1 MIISINALYDC
12 PEILDNSSFFPT
24 DDLFLYIKKEN
35 SDEDQKLLFVS
46 DREWISKREIHNL
59 LWETLAKFKRFEI
72 SKKDLKMYLTD
83 RLINTPFA
91 LFRIN
96 DRKGLFRPHSENLYI
111 KEFPKSGPELTKEQ
125 QLINKLEQTRD
136 ELKIRSTI

>member
-1 MIISINALYDC
+1 MIIGIKSLHDC

-24 DDLFLYIKKEN
+24 DDLFLYVKN
-35 SDEDQKLLFVS
+35 LDERNYVVLIGCG
-46 DREWISKREIHNL
+46 EWAPDNEMYNL
-59 LWETLAKFKRFEI
+59 CLSTLKKFKQFKI
-72 SKKDLKMYLTD
+72 SKKDLKIYLTD
-83 RLINTPFA
+83 RLINTPFS

-125 QLINKLEQTRD
+125 QLINKLEQTKD
-136 ELKIRSTI
+136 ELKSRLKK